1 MSAEQLKI
9 STSKATWPAALRGTL
24 RSSIVPLAQVP
35 RSIRDH
41 AQGGATARA
50 QTGHCEVQHPLLI
63 RSLKTFTG
71 RTFSNHFIGNKIT
84 FNYFMCARRHTYPA
98 IISFDTGSQRFYTQ
112 NIYIIYI
119 DAHNNS
125 DVF

>member
-50 QTGHCEVQHPLLI
+50 QTGHCEVQHSLLI
-63 RSLKTFTG
+63 RSLKTFNG
-71 RTFSNHFIGNKIT
+71 E
-84 FNYFMCARRHTYPA
+84 
-98 IISFDTGSQRFYTQ
+98 
-112 NIYIIYI
+112 
-119 DAHNNS
+119 
-125 DVF
+125 DVFKSFYWQ